1 MRIQYKSNPKAPFE
15 TWLNCS
21 KKKKRDFANWHAQTE
36 V

>member
-15 TWLNCS
+15 TWLDCS
-21 KKKKRDFANWHAQTE
+21 KKKKDFANWHAQTE